1 MVKTPPAH
9 AGDTEDVGSVPGSG
23 RSPGGGNVTP
33 LQCSC
38 LENPIDRGAWRIQS
52 MGLQRFRH
60 TVTFHSD
67 SISLLFESSQKLGLH
82 LILSLSLSFYLKIP
96 YIGGQSSQGHFNQH
110 SSSTWETI
118 KLTQI
123 IKVVAVVFDTTNKI
137 L

>member
-1 MVKTPPAH
+1 
-9 AGDTEDVGSVPGSG
+9 
-23 RSPGGGNVTP
+23 
-33 LQCSC
+33 
-38 LENPIDRGAWRIQS
+38 